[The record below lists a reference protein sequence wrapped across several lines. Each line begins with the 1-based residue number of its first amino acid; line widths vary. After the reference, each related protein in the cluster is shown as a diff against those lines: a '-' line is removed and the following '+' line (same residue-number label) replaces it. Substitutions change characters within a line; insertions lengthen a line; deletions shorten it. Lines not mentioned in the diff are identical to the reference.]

1 MSDHDSKKKGS
12 KGSPK
17 DSLVSDGSRSYRQ
30 EPDIAPIFPTIEVP
44 ENTDVERLE
53 PVFTLEL
60 EPSES
65 SFSHSHI
72 EVSKIQK
79 ELSLIQP
86 QVDDFNKL
94 PTGEDVT
101 SDQAE
106 VLRKYIALKESESRD
121 LKEQQKQY
129 QNYVRKMTAQ
139 MRSLTNKSHDLV
151 SELETLK
158 RRDESSRLEAREIEK
173 RYREEIVRM
182 KNEFEEAQ
190 RRTGNVSA
198 EYQELQRRREEW
210 KDKVR
215 EDLKRIKLKE
225 RELENKYE
233 LLKRDTQALLDSKDK
248 HVIELKRKNDAL
260 ELEMES
266 LEERLRNATLS
277 VSAVQAKKRRLIE
290 TLRLAISLLEQMD
303 QVELPDDEK
312 KAG

>member
-1 MSDHDSKKKGS
+1 MSDNDSKKKGT
-12 KGSPK
+12 KGSH
-17 DSLVSDGSRSYRQ
+17 SSDGSKSYRQ
-30 EPDIAPIFPTIEVP
+30 EPEVSPVFPTVEMP

-60 EPSES
+60 ESNES
-65 SFSHSHI
+65 SFSQSHI
-72 EVSKIQK
+72 DVSKIQK

-121 LKEQQKQY
+121 LKDQQKQY

-139 MRSLTNKSHDLV
+139 LRAVTNKSQDLV
-151 SELETLK
+151 AELETLK
-158 RRDESSRLEAREIEK
+158 RRDESSRLEAREIER

-266 LEERLRNATLS
+266 LEERLRNATMS

-303 QVELPDDEK
+303 QVEISDEEK

>member
-1 MSDHDSKKKGS
+1 MSDKDSKSKGS
-12 KGSPK
+12 KGSFRK
-17 DSLVSDGSRSYRQ
+17 
-30 EPDIAPIFPTIEVP
+30 EPDITSPVFPPQNP
-44 ENTDVERLE
+44 ENTDVQRLE

-60 EPSES
+60 EQSES
-65 SFSHSHI
+65 SFSQSHI
-72 EVSKIQK
+72 EASKVQK

-86 QVDDFNKL
+86 QVDNFNKL

-139 MRSLTNKSHDLV
+139 MRSLTNKSQDMV

-158 RRDESSRLEAREIEK
+158 RRDESSRVEAREIEK

-182 KNEFEEAQ
+182 KNEFEESQ
-190 RRTGNVSA
+190 RRSGNVSA
-198 EYQELQRRREEW
+198 EYQELARRREEW

-303 QVELPDDEK
+303 QVEISDDEK